1 MNGESQCC
9 GDDETGASPTKGL
22 QCLSV
27 SSQEAFPREQE
38 EGDAAQGKEFA
49 QHVCGPK
56 VPIISTEKTYM
67 YVSPRI
73 VTFKMKHEQNTQGP
87 RFNP

>member
-27 SSQEAFPREQE
+27 SSQEAFPREQD

-49 QHVCGPK
+49 QHVCDPK
-56 VPIISTEKTYM
+56 LPIISTEKNI
-67 YVSPRI
+67 YVCFSKDCFI
-73 VTFKMKHEQNTQGP
+73 QDET
-87 RFNP
+87 